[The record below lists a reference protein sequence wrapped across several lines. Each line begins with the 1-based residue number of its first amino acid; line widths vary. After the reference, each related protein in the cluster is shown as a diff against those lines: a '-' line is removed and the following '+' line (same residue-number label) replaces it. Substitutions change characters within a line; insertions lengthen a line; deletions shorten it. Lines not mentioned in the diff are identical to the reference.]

1 MESMADRKMA
11 NEFMFLV
18 AKRITSVRYMT
29 QEEAD
34 ALMWSKR
41 PLIIT
46 LNDGSM
52 IVPQMDDEGNNGG
65 ALWVVQNGE
74 QDKLVYT
81 I

>member
-1 MESMADRKMA
+1 MADRKMA

-46 LNDGSM
+46 LSDGSM

>member
-1 MESMADRKMA
+1 MADRRMA

-46 LNDGSM
+46 LSDGSM

>member
-1 MESMADRKMA
+1 MKSMEDRRMA